1 MLRICLEEGPAHG
14 LKISRWG
21 LTDDPKLEIM
31 CPDVN
36 GPEEPIGG
44 GIPRVGNQGIIVL
57 GSPVGTTEFER
68 RIIMER
74 IDKVEELMERLASLE
89 DSHMEL
95 TLLQATLS
103 LPKLLYVLRTYNNLG
118 RESVARSRVSSI

>member
-14 LKISRWG
+14 LTISRRG
-21 LTDDPKLEIM
+21 LTDNPKSEIM

-36 GPEEPIGG
+36 GPDEPIVGS
-44 GIPRVGNQGIIVL
+44 IPRVWDQGIIVL
-57 GSPVGTTEFER
+57 GSLVRTMEFER

-74 IDKVEELMERLASLE
+74 IDKVEEMTERLASLE

-95 TLLQATLS
+95 TLLRATLS
-103 LPKLLYVLRTYNNLG
+103 LPKLLYILRTVNPNLH
-118 RESVARSRVSSI
+118 IFLWDIMMT